1 MKIFLKI
8 FSISVLLIF
17 LILSI
22 LVYGF
27 STDQFNKQIISQIEK
42 RVPNSNADF
51 DKASISLDIFS
62 LNLKIKIDKPLIQID
77 EQKIN
82 LNYLTIFTDLKS
94 SFEEK
99 LSPIK
104 L

>member
-51 DKASISLDIFS
+51 
-62 LNLKIKIDKPLIQID
+62 
-77 EQKIN
+77 EV
-82 LNYLTIFTDLKS
+82 KS
-94 SFEEK
+94 S
-99 LSPIK
+99 
-104 L
+104 